1 MITNF
6 KVSPDR
12 LLVSW
17 DDNGNS
23 IVLHFK
29 HKAFAN
35 HIEYLNEVI
44 IQSDARE
51 SGSRNLAIYTADG
64 KIKARPEMPKLKHEV
79 GGVYSVWFDQDNRYQ
94 TVVLMTDEFN
104 PYETACTF
112 DLETYEFSKFHP
124 TK

>member
-6 KVSPDR
+6 KVSPNR
-12 LLVSW
+12 CQVSW
-17 DDNGNS
+17 ENEEKA
-23 IVLHFK
+23 IRLEFK
-29 HKAFAN
+29 YKAFAN
-35 HIEYLNEVI
+35 HVEYLDEVI

-64 KIKARPEMPKLKHEV
+64 VIKACPEMPALKHEV
-79 GGVYSVWFDQDNRYQ
+79 SGVYSVWFDQGNRYQ
-94 TVVLMTDEFN
+94 TVVLMTDEFS
-104 PYETACTF
+104 PYDTACTF

>member
-12 LLVSW
+12 LQVSW
-17 DDNGNS
+17 KNEDKA
-23 IVLHFK
+23 IRLEFK
-29 HKAFAN
+29 YKASAN
-35 HIEYLNEVI
+35 HIEYLDEVI

-64 KIKARPEMPKLKHEV
+64 VIKARPEMPALKHEV
-79 GGVYSVWFDQDNRYQ
+79 GGVYSVWFDQGNRYQ
-94 TVVLMTDEFN
+94 TVVLMTDEFS
-104 PYETACTF
+104 PYDTACTF
-112 DLETYEFSKFHP
+112 DLETYKFSKFHP